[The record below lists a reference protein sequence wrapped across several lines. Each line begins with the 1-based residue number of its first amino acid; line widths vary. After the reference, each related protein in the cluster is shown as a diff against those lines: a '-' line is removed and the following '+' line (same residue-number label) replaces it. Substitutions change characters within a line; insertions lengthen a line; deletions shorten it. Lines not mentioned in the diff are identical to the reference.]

1 MSSLLLLGSRVVQKS
16 ARLHSCVKPCL
27 DRRSLFGVCRPGP
40 SETGQSPARR
50 GVSTRPSR
58 RREKRS
64 RAPKLHVLR
73 FKLTQE
79 DAVRSLTQYEQ
90 DRWMAPL
97 PSEVSGTASTALVAW
112 QPDNGV
118 RAVFLPFRVVNAV
131 ASAKYTGQV
140 GYARTNVVTS
150 SDGKQTTQTHT
161 DYFWVH
167 GSLDHIHLDGKA
179 GDPAM
184 QIYAD
189 FLYPEALLE
198 AVKGRVVASASPFDA
213 SALNIKE
220 EPTLDPFRMTVEG
233 TREEAQVR
241 METALTNLAEQE
253 MRRTHPG
260 CTHVQRTTLA
270 SVCVAQYHVQ
280 SVYLPAY
287 VFTTR
292 YGQRLLKRFVG
303 GATGKV
309 SGEQMYSEVK
319 AAVLGLGVGLAGSF
333 LASDMAALP
342 VLAGPAAFAVA
353 AAASLAGL
361 VVARCLPL
369 FRNWWFARAADNRA
383 SQHASAGSGSP
394 SWEQSIIAKHTS
406 STFGRAEKASQA
418 DPEQETFASNASAT
432 ASQGVERS
440 QFVIADPRAQ
450 PYLSVLGLDLG
461 CCFGRAQEA
470 FRRQAMKLHPDHN
483 PGASPEEREAMA
495 SKLRAVL
502 TAYRELC
509 SIMAEISRQE
519 IISCYSS
526 ICCLAAT
533 IALSCSTGVTA
544 TAWDRDGAC
553 AASLSA

>member
-1 MSSLLLLGSRVVQKS
+1 MSSLLQISSRVVQKS
-16 ARLHSCVKPCL
+16 ARLHSWKPCL
-27 DRRSLFGVCRPGP
+27 DRRSLFDCLGP
-40 SETGQSPARR
+40 CETAGNQSQVRR
-50 GVSTRPSR
+50 ISTRPSR
-58 RREKRS
+58 RGREKRS
-64 RAPKLHVLR
+64 RAPKLHVVR

-79 DAVRSLTQYEQ
+79 DAVRSLTQHEQ

-97 PSEVSGTASTALVAW
+97 PSEVSGTTSTALVAW
-112 QPDNGV
+112 QPDSGGV

-131 ASAKYTGQV
+131 VSAKYTGQV
-140 GYARTNVVTS
+140 GYARTKVVTS
-150 SDGKQTTQTHT
+150 SDGKQTTQTKT
-161 DYFWVH
+161 DYFWVR
-167 GSLDHIHLDGKA
+167 GSLDRIHLDGKG
-179 GDPAM
+179 GDSAM

-189 FLYPEALLE
+189 FRYPEALLE

-220 EPTLDPFRMTVEG
+220 EPALDPFRITVEG

-253 MRRTHPG
+253 MRHTHPG
-260 CTHVQRTTLA
+260 CTQVARTTIG
-270 SVCVAQYHVQ
+270 SVRVEEYHVQ

-287 VFTTR
+287 VFTAR

-361 VVARCLPL
+361 LVARCLPL

-394 SWEQSIIAKHTS
+394 SWEQSIVARHTS
-406 STFGRAEKASQA
+406 SMFGREETVSQA
-418 DPEQETFASNASAT
+418 DPEQETPLVSTT
-432 ASQGVERS
+432 ASQGVQRS
-440 QFVIADPRAQ
+440 QLVITDPRAQ
-450 PYLSVLGLDLG
+450 PHLSVLGLDLG

-509 SIMAEISRQE
+509 SIVAELSRQVQLLVSDSTPRPDFKLLGVRLS
-519 IISCYSS
+519 SC
-526 ICCLAAT
+526 
-533 IALSCSTGVTA
+533 
-544 TAWDRDGAC
+544 
-553 AASLSA
+553 